1 MKRRI
6 PIKGRIK
13 KSIVPLI
20 ATLLIAVCETSAF
33 AHGGKPHNW
42 HDLVRTWSWEPLVVI
57 SLALSGGLYLL
68 GLRRLW
74 GEAAPGKGIR
84 KWEAASFAG
93 GWFALFI
100 ALVSPLHPWGRVL
113 FSAHMTQ
120 HEVLMLVAAPLFVL
134 SRPLVAFMW
143 ALPLAWA
150 RSIGGLGKITSV
162 QQTWKLLTIPFVAW
176 GIHAIALWVWHI
188 PA

>member
-13 KSIVPLI
+13 KSIAPLI

-93 GWFALFI
+93 GWLALFI

-134 SRPLVAFMW
+134 SRPMLAFLK
-143 ALPLAWA
+143 ALPASWAATLARGANA
-150 RSIGGLGKITSV
+150 RGSQCIWGFMTHA
-162 QQTWKLLTIPFVAW
+162 FVAW
-176 GIHAIALWVWHI
+176 
-188 PA
+188 